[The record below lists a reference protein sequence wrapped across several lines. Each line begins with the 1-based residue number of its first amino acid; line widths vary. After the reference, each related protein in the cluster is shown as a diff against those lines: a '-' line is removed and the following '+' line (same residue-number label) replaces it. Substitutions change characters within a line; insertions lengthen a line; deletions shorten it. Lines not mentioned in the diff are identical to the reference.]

1 MKRTYKVV
9 VERLDHPVEVSYL
22 VTLWDENR
30 GFLMSHRASSLED
43 CMAAVTGRVIADELA
58 EFGVN
63 SAEA

>member
-9 VERLDHPVEVSYL
+9 VERFGHPGELSYL

-30 GFLMSHRASSLED
+30 GFLMSHKASRLED
-43 CMAAVTGRVIADELA
+43 CMAAVTGRMVADDWAGFE
-58 EFGVN
+58 VN

>member
-9 VERLDHPVEVSYL
+9 VERLGHPGELSYL

-30 GFLMSHRASSLED
+30 GFLMSHRSSSLEA
-43 CMAAVTGRVIADELA
+43 CMAAVTERMISDEWA
-58 EFGVN
+58 RFGVN